1 MTHLL
6 AYLLLGLGIIL
17 LLAGILLAGEWPKIP
32 TYAWPAF
39 LGGLGLMAGADWGRR
54 TFREWA
60 RDTRLRWAHRHE
72 SELVASLTPHLLGD
86 YSPYVIEAAETLGE
100 ARDATA
106 VPALMRV
113 LECCVDMQPPSWK
126 ETAEVVVK
134 ALAKIGDRR
143 SLPLLYRIENVRGI
157 GLISTIR
164 EAISAIEPQT
174 SLLRPGG
181 LEPLS
186 EILLRP
192 AQGSRAT
199 EEPVLLLRAIE
210 SDPH

>member
-1 MTHLL
+1 MTHFL

-17 LLAGILLAGEWPKIP
+17 LLAGILLVGEWPKLP
-32 TYAWPAF
+32 TFVWPAM

-72 SELVASLTPHLLGD
+72 SELVASLTPQLFGD

-100 ARDATA
+100 ARDPTA

-126 ETAEVVVK
+126 EIAEVVVK
-134 ALAKIGDRR
+134 SLAKIGDRR
-143 SLPLLYRIENVRGI
+143 ALPLLYRIENVRGI

-164 EAISAIEPQT
+164 EAIAAIEPQT

-181 LEPLS
+181 LEPMQDF
-186 EILLRP
+186 LLRP
-192 AQGSRAT
+192 AQGRPAQ
-199 EEPVLLLRAIE
+199 EEPALMLRAVE
-210 SDPH
+210 SDPR

>member
-32 TYAWPAF
+32 TFALPAF

-54 TFREWA
+54 TLREWA
-60 RDTRLRWAHRHE
+60 RDARLRWAHRHE
-72 SELVASLTPHLLGD
+72 SELVASLTPQLLGD
-86 YSPYVIEAAETLGE
+86 YSPYVIEAAEMLGE

-113 LECCVDMQPPSWK
+113 LEYSVDMQPPSWK

-143 SLPLLYRIENVRGI
+143 ALPLLYRIENVRGI

-186 EILLRP
+186 DILLRP
-192 AQGSRAT
+192 AQGSRSQ